1 MVQITLAILHQQNG
15 GDAGQLEGGVIAGG
29 LGPALQTGSLCLK
42 QVADPIGLAIHGTDQ
57 CTGGTQTTQH
67 IKLDVSDHPALLSF
81 CQRSCVGAGAL
92 LSVFL
97 VGETDKPK
105 LSIRFNIFQCVR
117 RIEQG
122 GYP

>member
-1 MVQITLAILHQQNG
+1 MKK
-15 GDAGQLEGGVIAGG
+15 ER
-29 LGPALQTGSLCLK
+29 K
-42 QVADPIGLAIHGTDQ
+42 QRN
-57 CTGGTQTTQH
+57 
-67 IKLDVSDHPALLSF
+67 LS
-81 CQRSCVGAGAL
+81 RRIRTAL

-117 RIEQG
+117 HIEQG